1 MTESVTSPT
10 GATPRT
16 AFVLG
21 GGGLLGATQIGGM
34 RALIEAGV
42 RPDLVVGTSIGAING
57 AHIAYSPTI
66 ESLDA
71 LADNWVKLAK
81 ARSLRQFRT
90 VAPTD
95 PGADASSRWRFAP
108 SLRRPSYLYPAGPF
122 LRMLR
127 ATLPAR
133 TFEELQVPFQCV
145 AASVE
150 RAVGQ
155 WFSQGP
161 LAEAVMASC
170 SVPGLFPPFRIG
182 DEHYFDGGL
191 VHSIPIGRAI
201 ALGAERIY
209 VLHVGRV
216 EQPLKPPQWPWEVG
230 TVAFEIARRHRYME
244 EIADTPPGIDLHV
257 MPSGSDEA
265 PNMSLLHANTAFV
278 TQRIE
283 AAYRAATAYL
293 ESGG

>member
-1 MTESVTSPT
+1 MK
-10 GATPRT
+10 T

-34 RALIEAGV
+34 RALLESGV
-42 RPDLVVGTSIGAING
+42 HPDLVVGTSIGAING
-57 AHIAYSPTI
+57 AHIAFSPTV
-66 ESLDA
+66 ETLDA
-71 LADNWVKLAK
+71 LAEHWVRLSS
-81 ARSLRQFRT
+81 ARSLRDFRT

-95 PGADASSRWRFAP
+95 PGAERPRRFGRRRIG
-108 SLRRPSYLYPAGPF
+108 LRRPSYLYPAGPF

-127 ATLPAR
+127 STLPTQ
-133 TFEELQVPFQCV
+133 TFDNLELPFQCV

-150 RAVGQ
+150 RAVAQ
-155 WFSQGP
+155 WFTSGP

-182 DEHYFDGGL
+182 DEHYYDGGL

-201 ALGAERIY
+201 ALGATRIY

-216 EQPLKPPQWPWEVG
+216 EQPLEPPEWPWEVG

-244 EIADTPPGIDLHV
+244 EIAETPADIELHV
-257 MPSGSDEA
+257 MPSGTDDA
-265 PNMSLLHANTAFV
+265 PMVSLLHLNTEFV
-278 TQRIE
+278 TGRID
-283 AAYRAATAYL
+283 AAHRAALSYL
-293 ESGG
+293 EQER

>member
-1 MTESVTSPT
+1 MT
-10 GATPRT
+10 T

-34 RALIEAGV
+34 RALLESGV
-42 RPDLVVGTSIGAING
+42 HPDLVVGTSIGAING
-57 AHIAYSPTI
+57 AHIAYSPTVDT
-66 ESLDA
+66 LDA
-71 LADNWVKLAK
+71 LAETWVRLSS
-81 ARSLRQFRT
+81 ARSLRDLRT

-95 PGADASSRWRFAP
+95 RGAEAPRRFGRGRRRRI

-127 ATLPAR
+127 ATLPTQ
-133 TFEELQVPFQCV
+133 TFDDLEVPFQCV

-150 RAVGQ
+150 RAVAQ
-155 WFSQGP
+155 WFSSGP
-161 LAEAVMASC
+161 LPEAVMASC

-182 DEHYFDGGL
+182 DEHYYDGGL

-201 ALGAERIY
+201 ALGATRIY

-216 EQPLKPPQWPWEVG
+216 EQPLQPPEWPWEVG

-244 EIADTPPGIDLHV
+244 EIAETPDNIELHV
-257 MPSGSDEA
+257 MPSGSDDA
-265 PNMSLLHANTAFV
+265 PMVSMLHLNTAFV
-278 TQRIE
+278 TGRID
-283 AAYRAATAYL
+283 AAHRAALSYL
-293 ESGG
+293 EQER

>member
-1 MTESVTSPT
+1 MTAPETAPAET
-10 GATPRT
+10 TPKT

-34 RALIEAGV
+34 RAILEAGV
-42 RPDLVVGTSIGAING
+42 RPDVVVGTSIGAING
-57 AHIAYSPTI
+57 AHVAYSPTTDT
-66 ESLDA
+66 LDG
-71 LADNWVKLAK
+71 LAEHWVKLAK

-95 PGADASSRWRFAP
+95 PGAESAP
-108 SLRRPSYLYPAGPF
+108 GSFRRSLRRPSYLYPAGPF

-127 ATLPAR
+127 ATLPAA
-133 TFEELQVPFQCV
+133 TFDELEVPFQCV

-155 WFSQGP
+155 WFSEGP

-170 SVPGLFPPFRIG
+170 SVPGLFPPFRLG
-182 DEHYFDGGL
+182 GEHYFDGGL

-201 ALGAERIY
+201 ALGATRIY

-244 EIADTPPGIDLHV
+244 EIADTPPEIELHI
-257 MPSGSDEA
+257 MPSGTDEA
-265 PNMSLLHANTAFV
+265 PNMSLLHVNTAFV
-278 TQRIE
+278 TNRID
-283 AAYRAATAYL
+283 AAYAAATTYL